1 MRYVDLVIDN
11 KSEKTDQFY
20 TYGCEDDSVRPG
32 SKVYVSFGQGSAL
45 RDAYVFGVRDSLDS
59 EIKNLKYVEKTD
71 PEVSLT
77 EEMISTCVWMKRRYL
92 CKYIDAVRC
101 FIPVGRKSA
110 RGKERNP
117 FAEAEGEKQDI
128 EKLTDEQEKAL
139 EKIGGAIDAGE
150 NRMFLLRG
158 VTGSGKTEVYM
169 QAIARTL
176 EKGRKAI
183 MLVPEISLTK
193 QIIDRFIGR
202 FGAENVAVLHSRL
215 SDGERHDE
223 WMRIRNG
230 RVKIVIGARSAVF
243 APLDDIGIIVMDE
256 EHETTYKSDMTPKYE
271 TSEVAIK
278 RLKEHSGVFLMGS
291 ATPSVVSWN
300 RACEGIYEKLELT
313 ERYNKVRLPDV
324 EVTDMREELKS
335 GNTGMFSRKLRRG
348 IEDTLAEGRQ
358 VILFLNR
365 RGYSSFVS
373 CRECGEVIKCPD
385 CGISMTY
392 HKGEKRLICH
402 YCGRT
407 VRVPDKCPACGSR
420 YIKYFGSG
428 TEQIEEAAKELFK
441 GYSIGRLDFDTVRK
455 KGSLEKIIDR
465 FSAGETDILIGTQL
479 VAKGLDFRNVG
490 LVGIMSAD
498 TSLNIPDF
506 RSPERTFQLITQAS
520 GRAGRG
526 DEKGKVI
533 IQTYSPANYAVKA
546 AAAQD
551 YDAFYADEIKLREF
565 MNYPPYSDLIQV
577 MFTSKSGDAARYW
590 GRKWTEALKGLLP
603 EDTQNIFDLQEAPM
617 AKIKDSS
624 RYFFLVKCPRG
635 SRATYMGALDHL
647 KKNLVPDSRPVCRI
661 GIDINP
667 SSFM

>member
-428 TEQIEEAAKELFK
+428 TEQIEEAA
-441 GYSIGRLDFDTVRK
+441 
-455 KGSLEKIIDR
+455 
-465 FSAGETDILIGTQL
+465 
-479 VAKGLDFRNVG
+479 
-490 LVGIMSAD
+490 
-498 TSLNIPDF
+498 
-506 RSPERTFQLITQAS
+506 
-520 GRAGRG
+520 
-526 DEKGKVI
+526 
-533 IQTYSPANYAVKA
+533 
-546 AAAQD
+546 
-551 YDAFYADEIKLREF
+551 
-565 MNYPPYSDLIQV
+565 
-577 MFTSKSGDAARYW
+577 
-590 GRKWTEALKGLLP
+590 
-603 EDTQNIFDLQEAPM
+603 
-617 AKIKDSS
+617 
-624 RYFFLVKCPRG
+624 
-635 SRATYMGALDHL
+635 
-647 KKNLVPDSRPVCRI
+647 
-661 GIDINP
+661 
-667 SSFM
+667 